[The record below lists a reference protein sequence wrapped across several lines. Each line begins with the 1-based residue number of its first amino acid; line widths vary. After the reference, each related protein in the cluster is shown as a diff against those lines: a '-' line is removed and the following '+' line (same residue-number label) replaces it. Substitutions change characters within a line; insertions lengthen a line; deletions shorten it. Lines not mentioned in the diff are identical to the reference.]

1 MTVHAEE
8 KIEKEEL
15 VRQADEEL
23 LASLGYKQEF
33 KRAFSPLE
41 VFGVA
46 FSIQGL
52 LPSIA
57 SVLGFAIPNGGGP
70 AMVWGWAVGSIFTLF
85 GALAMA
91 EIASSA
97 PTSGGLYYWTYSLS
111 STKWRNLLCW
121 IVGYAN
127 TTSGIASIASI
138 NWACAQQIAAAAY
151 IGSNGT
157 FEATIPQILD
167 LNSFL
172 QSGIYAALL
181 IVHMAVCSLGTSALA
196 RLQTVYIVLNVMLC
210 LGIIIALPVATPSEF
225 KNDADFALFKFVNL
239 SGWPDG
245 FAFILS
251 FLAPIWTISKSG
263 IPSPW
268 YPTYSRNSGGLDS
281 SVHLSE
287 EATNA
292 ATAIP
297 WSIVSSVTIGG
308 ILGTAINV
316 VVAFCMGSDLDTLAQ
331 SDQPM
336 VLIFMNAFGMKG
348 TLAVWAVSIVVQFMM
363 GSSSLLATSRQIFAF
378 SRDKALPL
386 SSWLYTINGYT
397 KSPVNTVIF
406 ASILTLVLGTLAFA
420 STSAVDAVFSISST
434 AAYIA
439 FSIPILAR
447 VIGNGSF
454 KPGPFTLGIFGP
466 PIAIIAVASMIL
478 MGVVFLFPATPTTDI
493 TEMNYSV
500 VVLGGV
506 MVLSL
511 GWYYLPVYGGVHWF
525 TGPVTTIEPS
535 TPDGGGELFEKEE
548 GSDK

>member
-1 MTVHAEE
+1 MTFHPEE
-8 KIEKEEL
+8 KNEKEEL
-15 VRQADEEL
+15 VRQADEAL

-97 PTSGGLYYWTYSLS
+97 PTSGGVEELTMLD
-111 STKWRNLLCW
+111 
-121 IVGYAN
+121 YAN

-157 FEATIPQILD
+157 FVATIPQI
-167 LNSFL
+167 F
-172 QSGIYAALL
+172 GIYAALL

-196 RLQTVYIVLNVMLC
+196 RLQTVYIILNVVLC

-225 KNDADFALFKFVNL
+225 KNDADFALFKFVNC
-239 SGWPDG
+239 
-245 FAFILS
+245 
-251 FLAPIWTISKSG
+251 
-263 IPSPW
+263 
-268 YPTYSRNSGGLDS
+268 GLDS

-308 ILGTAINV
+308 ILGTVINI

-397 KSPVNTVIF
+397 KSPVNTIIF
-406 ASILTLVLGTLAFA
+406 ASICTLLLGTLAFA
-420 STSAVDAVFSISST
+420 STSAIDAVFSISST
-434 AAYIA
+434 SAYIA

-466 PIAIIAVASMIL
+466 PIAIISVASMIL
-478 MGVVFLFPATPTTDI
+478 MGVVFLFPASPTTDI
-493 TEMNYSV
+493 TDMNYSV

-506 MVLSL
+506 MLLSL
-511 GWYYLPVYGGVHWF
+511 VWYYLPVYGGVHWF
-525 TGPVTTIEPS
+525 TGPVTTIEPQS
-535 TPDGGGELFEKEE
+535 PDSGGGEIYEKEE
-548 GSDK
+548 GLDK

>member
-70 AMVWGWAVGSIFTLF
+70 AMVWGWAVGSILTLF

-157 FEATIPQILD
+157 FVATIPQI
-167 LNSFL
+167 F
-172 QSGIYAALL
+172 GIYAALL

-225 KNDADFALFKFVNL
+225 KNDVDFALFKFVNL

-251 FLAPIWTISKSG
+251 FLAPIWTIS
-263 IPSPW
+263 
-268 YPTYSRNSGGLDS
+268 GLDS

-336 VLIFMNAFGMKG
+336 VLIFMDAFGMKG

-420 STSAVDAVFSISST
+420 STSAIDAVFSISST

-525 TGPVTTIEPS
+525 TGPVTTIEPP

-548 GSDK
+548 GLDK